1 MFGSLLV
8 SLALAGGATQPS
20 DATSPKAVVDK
31 HLVAYNAK
39 NVDQFMSFFA
49 PDAALYEFP
58 DKLLAKGLEEIRK
71 RYAARFSEP
80 NLHAEIVNRVV
91 MGDKVINRERIRR
104 TFPDGPGTGNVV
116 TINEVKDGRITRVWF
131 IVGEQVLD
139 KK

>member
-8 SLALAGGATQPS
+8 SLALAGAAAQPS

-91 MGDKVINRERIRR
+91 MGDKVIDRERIRR
-104 TFPDGPGTGNVV
+104 TFPDGPGTWNVV
-116 TINEVKDGRITRVWF
+116 TINEVKDGRITRMWF